1 MWIRKGTI
9 MGLTKNFIID
19 INNFSELSRE
29 VGYYNHKANVK
40 TYDENNNDVYDIKSQ
55 KKYEKLR
62 GKQLDMLN
70 ELIKQYGMV

>member
-1 MWIRKGTI
+1 MK
-9 MGLTKNFIID
+9 LTGNFTID

-40 TYDENNNDVYDIKSQ
+40 TYDENNNDIYDIKSQ

-62 GKQLDMLN
+62 SKQLSMLN
-70 ELIKQYGMV
+70 ALIKKYGNIS

>member
-1 MWIRKGTI
+1 MK
-9 MGLTKNFIID
+9 LTGNFTID
-19 INNFSELSRE
+19 INDFSELSRE

-62 GKQLDMLN
+62 SKQLSMLN
-70 ELIKQYGMV
+70 ALIKKYGNIS